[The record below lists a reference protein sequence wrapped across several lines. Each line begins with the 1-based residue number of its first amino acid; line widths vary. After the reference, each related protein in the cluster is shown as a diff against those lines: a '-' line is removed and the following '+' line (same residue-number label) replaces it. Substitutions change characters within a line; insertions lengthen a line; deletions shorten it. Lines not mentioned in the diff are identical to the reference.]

1 MEQHTDSDL
10 NRKISM
16 AKSFLDSAQLLERT
30 TNHIVAEPQ
39 EAEVLTKSEKKKEA
53 KIADTKFKRK
63 MTTHFLYAMI
73 FELCIK
79 IIWEIEHNAPPKPNH
94 DIFSRYQE
102 LSKESRQAIS
112 EMYDTQV
119 ANTKYIISQAN
130 GQVDNH
136 GNVVKINIPLQSLE
150 EALKSNAQV
159 IRDFKYDGK
168 LNGNSSVFASI
179 IWDDKEISLLPTAKL
194 VVFPE
199 RLLEYAISLNTQ

>member
-1 MEQHTDSDL
+1 MTDNTNL
-10 NRKISM
+10 ARKITM

-30 TNHIVAEPQ
+30 TNHIVANPQ
-39 EAEVLTKSEKKKEA
+39 EAESLANSEEKKEA
-53 KIADTKFKRK
+53 KIVDTKFKRK

-79 IIWEIEHNAPPKPNH
+79 IIWEIEHNGSPKPNH
-94 DIFSRYQE
+94 DILSRYRE

-119 ANTKYIISQAN
+119 TNIKYIISQAN

-136 GNVVKINIPLQSLE
+136 GNVVKMNIPLQSLE

-159 IRDFKYDGK
+159 IRDFK
-168 LNGNSSVFASI
+168 I
-179 IWDDKEISLLPTAKL
+179 RWQT
-194 VVFPE
+194 
-199 RLLEYAISLNTQ
+199 